1 MKRARGICELCADL
15 LHSKYKAKMW
25 AQGILIPKP
34 MHSRQIIIAEI
45 GGYQWYANDMEM
57 DGRRKAR
64 IVLPEHFFQ
73 KPLQAG
79 SLEIIYPVSS
89 FAIFFA
95 APNP

>member
-1 MKRARGICELCADL
+1 
-15 LHSKYKAKMW
+15 
-25 AQGILIPKP
+25 